1 MSLRQRLA
9 ERLKGTVV
17 VVGVGNPLR
26 GDDAAGS
33 LAARR
38 LMGMARA
45 HVIDAQE
52 VPESYLGEVRAAAPD
67 TVVLIDAVD
76 LGAKPGSAALLE
88 KEDVALYFPST
99 HRLPLSLVMEFVQC
113 ETGADV
119 LLLAVQPRRVD
130 FGAPVSDEVEASVS
144 LLAEMLGEV
153 LSGRG
158 VSGPREDAASVPTPR
173 LRRGRD
179 GGPKGSAGEAPP
191 GRARPIEAEGT
202 VAC

>member
-1 MSLRQRLA
+1 MSLRERLA
-9 ERLKGTVV
+9 ERLKGAVV

-38 LMGMARA
+38 LMGMTRA
-45 HVIDAQE
+45 HAIDAEE

-76 LGAKPGSAALLE
+76 LGAEPGSVALLE

-99 HRLPLSLVMEFVQC
+99 HRLPLSLMMEFVQR
-113 ETGADV
+113 ETGADTFV
-119 LLLAVQPRRVD
+119 LAVQPRGLN

-144 LLAEMLGEV
+144 LLVKMLGEV
-153 LSGRG
+153 LSAR
-158 VSGPREDAASVPTPR
+158 RAAV
-173 LRRGRD
+173 
-179 GGPKGSAGEAPP
+179 E
-191 GRARPIEAEGT
+191 ARPSEAEGT